1 MVCWCL
7 DFRSLLRTTDPLT
20 QLMLDFYGDPQIPYT
35 THLFTQTY
43 RFLYQYSY
51 IPSPHTNITFKHS
64 THKYTSDT
72 YHSQIRTP
80 KHITQPLSPQKCTL
94 YMHKYAYIQISCMNI
109 CIGTSVQVFTHA
121 RIYLPAQAHIYADIV
136 ENDKNSFLIHSLQCI
151 YMCM

>member
-1 MVCWCL
+1 
-7 DFRSLLRTTDPLT
+7 
-20 QLMLDFYGDPQIPYT
+20 MLDFYGDPLIPYT
-35 THLFTQTY
+35 THPFTQTY

-64 THKYTSDT
+64 TYKYTSDT

-80 KHITQPLSPQKCTL
+80 KQTTQPLSPQKCTL
-94 YMHKYAYIQISCMNI
+94 YIHKYACIQISCMNI
-109 CIGTSVQVFTHA
+109 CKGTSVQVFTHA
-121 RIYLPAQAHIYADIV
+121 RIYLQAQTHIHADIM